1 MSVPQGS
8 TLSLVLFSHEINNI
22 VRSAIKGSKAS
33 LLLDDFAL
41 CRRAL
46 NMTDEFIEVKKKS
59 LICGRKVQSLHFEE
73 LQYSSH

>member
-46 NMTDEFIEVKKKS
+46 NMTDEFIEVKKK
-59 LICGRKVQSLHFEE
+59 V
-73 LQYSSH
+73 